1 MSNFLEPPNR
11 KSYNSSKEENAL
23 REIFYQHWEKMKN
36 QMGRTTEEINQWRKK
51 SIEDINKY
59 ADRQIQILHDFYNRQ
74 RGVFDEHRRA
84 NIDTATSYVHYGVK
98 ESEMFD
104 QLRSACSTLGFQM
117 AKLETIRG
125 KMDIIKVITVDNQRK
140 TKQDNSMTKQ
150 EFETNDNTRHNE
162 ESSPKSTSGSSDR
175 MK

>member
-1 MSNFLEPPNR
+1 MSNFLESPNR

-36 QMGRTTEEINQWRKK
+36 QMGRTTEEINQWRQR

-59 ADRQIQILHDFYNRQ
+59 ADQEIQILHDFYKHQ
-74 RGVFDEHRRA
+74 RDVFDEHRRA
-84 NIDTATSYVHYGVK
+84 NLETAASYVHHGVK

-104 QLRSACSTLGFQM
+104 QLRQACSTLEFQM

-125 KMDIIKVITVDNQRK
+125 DMDYIKVITVDNQ
-140 TKQDNSMTKQ
+140 TKMKQENSRVKQ
-150 EFETNDNTRHNE
+150 EFETDDNISHSE
-162 ESSPKSTSGSSDR
+162 GSSPNPTSGSSDR